1 MLSPEEL
8 KRRYMEQWERSN
20 ARERFVALAL
30 NAYLPRP
37 WRAEL
42 TGLGAGVDDYI
53 PRSYSRPEDAFDIT
67 VYYGDRPV
75 AWVEVTGVPSS
86 SDMRRH
92 PACRGLCVGLWK
104 LRKAREFRVVE
115 RLWFAFVVDESWSV
129 RWLPAKQLDYWEQG
143 EAPWLQR
150 CRLRRDER
158 TALCTEPHRWR
169 RYRTF
174 QYWLTRYALLLTN
187 ITQSQATASQRG

>member
-1 MLSPEEL
+1 MHMTLDARQL
-8 KRRYMEQWERSN
+8 KRRYREQWARSN

-30 NAYLPRP
+30 NAFLPRP

-53 PRSYSRPEDAFDIT
+53 PRSYTRPEDAFDIT
-67 VYYGDRPV
+67 LYYDNTPAV
-75 AWVEVTGVPSS
+75 WVEVTGVPSS
-86 SDMRRH
+86 DDMRRH
-92 PACRGLCVGLWK
+92 PECRGLCVGVWK

-129 RWLPAKQLDYWEQG
+129 RWLPARLLDLWERG

-150 CRLRRDER
+150 CRLRGDER
-158 TALCTEPHRWR
+158 EALCADGGRWKR
-169 RYRTF
+169 FRHFR
-174 QYWLTRYALLLTN
+174 QWLLNYGLVLVKGVR
-187 ITQSQATASQRG
+187 